1 MDRQDKI
8 ALGVLVAMPIGIYVS
23 SRFSQKGGQDNGG
36 MYANAT
42 GLAVAPTTDP
52 LGSLVGKLQNLIG
65 KSTATQSSG
74 TTTTSG
80 GGASGSNAGKT
91 VAGIAGLKNKADRFQ
106 GVNTGKNGGAAA
118 DPGTDEL
125 AQLQQELNDL
135 MNFKPVKPVA
145 PQPTTGGYYDPSM
158 YAQPAPQSS
167 GMGIDFSSL
176 DWKMILLYGGAG
188 VVGIYVIR
196 KIITNMKAKKV
207 GNGH

>member
-8 ALGVLVAMPIGIYVS
+8 ALGILVAMPIGIYVS
-23 SRFSQKGGQDNGG
+23 SRFLQKEGQDDAGN
-36 MYANAT
+36 YANAT

-80 GGASGSNAGKT
+80 GTGSGSNTGKT
-91 VAGIAGLKNKADRFQ
+91 ATGIAGLKNKADRFQ
-106 GVNTGKNGGAAA
+106 GVNTGKNGSSSST
-118 DPGTDEL
+118 GTDEL
-125 AQLQQELNDL
+125 DQLQKELNDL
-135 MNFKPVKPVA
+135 MNFKPVKPAA
-145 PQPTTGGYYDPSM
+145 PQQNTGGYYDPSM
-158 YAQPAPQSS
+158 YAQPAPQS
-167 GMGIDFSSL
+167 GGVGIDFSTL

-196 KIITNMKAKKV
+196 KIIMNMKAKKV